1 VADSQTR
8 ISLKGADFISQEVAD
23 SQTRISQEVADSQT
37 RFSLK
42 EADSRI
48 SQEVA
53 DSITRVGRSGGVLFA
68 GKTSVCVESIDE
80 KIIESVDESV
90 VVKSI
95 ESIDESFEDEKL
107 AEFEQGGVLE
117 VLYIPA

>member
-1 VADSQTR
+1 M
-8 ISLKGADFISQEVAD
+8 AD
-23 SQTRISQEVADSQT
+23 SQTRISQEVADS
-37 RFSLK
+37 
-42 EADSRI
+42 
-48 SQEVA
+48 
-53 DSITRVGRSGGVLFA
+53 ITHVGRSGGVLFA

>member
-1 VADSQTR
+1 M
-8 ISLKGADFISQEVAD
+8 
-23 SQTRISQEVADSQT
+23 ADSQT

-80 KIIESVDESV
+80 KIIES
-90 VVKSI
+90 
-95 ESIDESFEDEKL
+95 IDESFEDEKL